1 MLRFVSARLVRLQ
14 KKWKTLMERRISPTN
29 AAVASASTLAFAIA
43 DIAQSDGDY
52 TTAIPALSL
61 HRRKMPT
68 APMHCIYGLG
78 LGVVA
83 QGGKQLM
90 LGGEVMDYGP
100 GQSMLT
106 TIDLPVV
113 AHVIRASAREPFLG
127 MMLTLDVHSI
137 VQLAADMDSTPMRKD
152 QGYRSLSIETLDASL
167 LNSLVRLLALLHEPS
182 LRPHL
187 APLIQQEITI
197 RLLMGPHGP
206 YLRRL
211 ASAGSPG
218 QQIAKTVAWLK
229 QNYAQAVEVE
239 KLAFRAHMS
248 PSTFRQHFRDITGV
262 SPLQY
267 QKQLRLQEARQLM
280 LNEDLDA
287 GNAGGRVGYE
297 SASQFSR
304 EYCRLFGAPP
314 QRDIRRMRHNQMTPS

>member
-1 MLRFVSARLVRLQ
+1 
-14 KKWKTLMERRISPTN
+14 MERRISPTN

-239 KLAFRAHMS
+239 KLAYRAHMS